1 MAIVTGGAGAIGL
14 AVARRCQ
21 ASGASLSLWDLGAA
35 WPSPEDSDGDDDW
48 QRLTVDVTDYEAVRN
63 ARDDVLREFGRI
75 DILVNNAGISGP
87 TQPVMDYGLADWRRI
102 IDINLTGVFHCS
114 RAIAPVMRDQGYG
127 RIINMASLAG
137 KEGTPNAAAY
147 SASKAGVIAFTKSLG
162 KELAKTGVLVNCI
175 APAAIETPLLD
186 QMTEEHVETMLAK
199 SPMGRFGTVAEVA
212 AVVAWLASEDCS
224 FSTGATFDLSGGRA
238 TY

>member
-102 IDINLTGVFHCS
+102 ID
-114 RAIAPVMRDQGYG
+114 
-127 RIINMASLAG
+127 MASLAG

-199 SPMGRFGTVAEVA
+199 SPMGRFGTVEEVA